1 MEEVSGEV
9 SISRMDD
16 VEGGE
21 VGRSQSNGRQVFT
34 VDVQTTFG
42 LYCA

>member
-1 MEEVSGEV
+1 MEEVSTEV
-9 SISRMDD
+9 QTSRMDD

-21 VGRSQSNGRQVFT
+21 VGRSQNNGRQVFT

-42 LYCA
+42 LYRA